1 MLTVHNISKSFN
13 IKVVLNNISFSI
25 NRADRIGLIGPNG
38 SGKTTLLKIILGK
51 LEPDQGV
58 ITRTPNNIKLGYLAQ
73 ALNLQSDTSIGE
85 LISQAVGSAEM
96 YGRQLESLAQSI
108 AEQPENEELQ
118 ITFDETLQKLES
130 VQAPRIHPK
139 IILSSFNLA
148 NLPSDTLISRLSG
161 GQKTRLG
168 LALLLIRDP
177 DILIL
182 DEPTNHLDIRMLE
195 WLENWINEFG
205 GGALIVS
212 HDRTFLDNTVNRI
225 IDLDPHSHTIKEYR
239 GNYSQYLEQYIQ
251 AQEKQR
257 AAYRDQ
263 EYEIRRIRQDIAQ
276 TKRQAYH
283 VEQTTTSREPTVRRY
298 AKKVARKAKSREK
311 KLERYLE
318 SDELVE
324 KPKQSWQMNLKFQK
338 NEHQSQ
344 QVLKLDNLTVGYQ
357 EGTPLINNLNIYIRA
372 GSRIALTGPN
382 GSGKTT
388 LLRTIAGH
396 LQPLTGEVRLGGSI
410 RLGYMAQEQEELSDL
425 LNALETIQSHTPSS
439 ETEVRSF
446 LHFFL
451 FSGDDVKIPVQDLSF
466 GERSRLELALLI
478 AKGCDFLLLDE
489 PINHLDIPSR
499 SRFEQALSQY
509 PGTVLAVVHDRY
521 FIQRFASAIWT
532 LDESG
537 TLKVNPT

>member
-13 IKVVLNNISFSI
+13 IKDVLKNISFNI
-25 NRADRIGLIGPNG
+25 NPADRIGLIGPNG

-51 LEPDQGV
+51 LQPDQGT
-58 ITRTPNNIKLGYLAQ
+58 ITRNPKDLELGYLAQ
-73 ALNLQSDTSIGE
+73 ALDFEDVSTIGE
-85 LISQAVGSAEM
+85 LVAQVGGNPEKLE
-96 YGRQLESLAQSI
+96 RDLESLSLAMT
-108 AEQPENEELQ
+108 AQPENEDLQ
-118 ITFDETLQKLES
+118 AAFDETLNKLETFS
-130 VQAPRIHPK
+130 TPRVHPAVILESFDLAK
-139 IILSSFNLA
+139 IPENTPVSK
-148 NLPSDTLISRLSG
+148 LSG

-168 LALLLIRDP
+168 LVLLLISDP
-177 DILIL
+177 DLIIL

-195 WLENWINEFG
+195 WLERWLKDFK

-225 IDLDPHSHTIKEYR
+225 IDLDPSDHTIKEYQ
-239 GNYSQYLEQYIQ
+239 GNYSQYLEQYLSQ
-251 AQEKQR
+251 EEKQL

-263 EYEIRRIRQDIAQ
+263 VYEIRRIRQDIAQ
-276 TKRQAYH
+276 TKRQAFH
-283 VEQTTTSREPTVRRY
+283 VELTTTSRQPNVRRY

-318 SDELVE
+318 SDDRIE
-324 KPKQSWQMNLKFQK
+324 KPKQSWQMNLAFKER
-338 NEHQSQ
+338 EHQSQ
-344 QVLKLDNLTVGYQ
+344 DVLILEDLTIGY
-357 EGTPLINNLNIYIRA
+357 TANSPLIKNLNRYIQA

-388 LLRTIAGH
+388 LLRTIAGQ
-396 LQPLTGEVRLGGSI
+396 LQPLTGAVRLGRNI
-410 RLGYMAQEQEELSDL
+410 RLGYMTQEQELLSDQ
-425 LNALETIQSHTPSS
+425 LNALETIQSQAPGS
-439 ETEVRSF
+439 ETDLRSF

-451 FSGDDVKIPVQDLSF
+451 FTGDEVMVPVKDLSF
-466 GERSRLELALLI
+466 GERSRLELALLV

-509 PGTVLAVVHDRY
+509 PGTILAVVHDRY
-521 FIQRFASAIWT
+521 FIQRFASEIWS

-537 TLKVNPT
+537 TLTVRPN